1 MEITKIFPKQDFAFG
16 KIMEDKAT
24 CKMFLEE
31 VLEFKIRDIEYPERQ
46 LTLHPGIDTKGIRLD
61 VYAQDDEN
69 TVYNVEMQTTN
80 TRDIPKRSRYYQG
93 AMDIELLKPGETYHS
108 LNKTFIIFVCT
119 FDLFEKGLM
128 KYTFDERCR
137 EVKGLPLEDGT
148 TKIFLNTRGKRYNVS
163 KKLQDALRYL
173 EDAILHDES
182 MELAR
187 MMDQQFQKALGN
199 EEWRRNVVTLQLKL
213 QELEAEAR
221 RRGIEQGIKQ
231 GRHKGMED
239 AMISS
244 IHNLMESLQLSEDQA
259 MDALKIEPEKR
270 EHYRKLL

>member
-1 MEITKIFPKQDFAFG
+1 
-16 KIMEDKAT
+16 
-24 CKMFLEE
+24 
-31 VLEFKIRDIEYPERQ
+31 
-46 LTLHPGIDTKGIRLD
+46 
-61 VYAQDDEN
+61 
-69 TVYNVEMQTTN
+69 
-80 TRDIPKRSRYYQG
+80 
-93 AMDIELLKPGETYHS
+93 
-108 LNKTFIIFVCT
+108 
-119 FDLFEKGLM
+119 
-128 KYTFDERCR
+128 
-137 EVKGLPLEDGT
+137 
-148 TKIFLNTRGKRYNVS
+148 
-163 KKLQDALRYL
+163 
-173 EDAILHDES
+173 